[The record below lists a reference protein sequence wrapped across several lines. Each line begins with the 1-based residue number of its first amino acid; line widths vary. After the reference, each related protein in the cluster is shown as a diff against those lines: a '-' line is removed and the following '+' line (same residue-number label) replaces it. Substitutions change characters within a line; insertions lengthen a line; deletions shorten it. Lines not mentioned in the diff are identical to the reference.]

1 MKKINSLRQLQR
13 EKERI
18 KQYQEDLEDLICDNW
33 YGLKENLKPVNIA
46 KEVISKWIREK
57 NEANLNT
64 GSILKN
70 TVTYGAALLASKLAD
85 RAGHKLGGLFK
96 K

>member
-18 KQYQEDLEDLICDNW
+18 KQHQEDLEDSIGDHWCE
-33 YGLKENLKPVNIA
+33 LKENLKPVNIA
-46 KEVISKWIREK
+46 KEVISKWVRKKSEVD
-57 NEANLNT
+57 LNA

-70 TVTYGAALLASKLAD
+70 TVTYVAALLANVLVDGA
-85 RAGHKLGGLFK
+85 AHKFGGLLK